1 MRSTSPAI
9 SSTMMVEVVEAMIG
23 LGPASTDARADASRL
38 RSSTSGTA
46 SKITA
51 TEAKAGRRPKWGQ
64 RRSALLTVPTWVF
77 REQADASK
85 ARHRRRHRWQSQ
97 LDVAETERLRTRD

>member
-1 MRSTSPAI
+1 VRSTSPAI

-51 TEAKAGRRPKWGQ
+51 TEAKAGPASEMGTTAIRLAHRPDMGFPRTGRRQQGSPPASPPLAVAT
-64 RRSALLTVPTWVF
+64 RRG
-77 REQADASK
+77 
-85 ARHRRRHRWQSQ
+85 
-97 LDVAETERLRTRD
+97 RD